1 MAKEKTRSNKEIKK
15 PKQAKPASGPATAK
29 GSLFPPADAS
39 KKKK

>member
-15 PKQAKPASGPATAK
+15 PKKDKLAAAAANPK
-29 GSLFPPADAS
+29 GSLFPPAEAP